1 MKQTLFL
8 SLAPMAGVGDRAFRE
23 LCRECGAD
31 AVTTEMISAKAFSF
45 GDKKTLA
52 LAEAG
57 AAEAP
62 VSLQLFGHEP
72 DLLAKAASF
81 FSRRGIYAAID
92 LNFGCPVP
100 KVVRGGDG
108 SALLREPDLLYE
120 IAARTVEAS
129 AVPVTAKIR
138 IGWDKDGVNVAETA
152 RLLEKAGVASL
163 AVHGRTRADLYRPG
177 AVRREA
183 IREAVEAVKIPV
195 IANGDVT
202 DAASARAMLAETG
215 AAGLMIGRAALG
227 APWVFSLIRAA
238 LTGKEIPAPDRSGV
252 MRRHVEKA
260 FFYKPRAAG
269 AELRLHFAHYLKGFP
284 GAAGLRDEA
293 SRAVT
298 PEDYFSL
305 IERMEANA

>member
-1 MKQTLFL
+1 
-8 SLAPMAGVGDRAFRE
+8 MAGVGDRAFRE

-52 LAEAG
+52 LAETG
-57 AAEAP
+57 GAEAP

-72 DLLAKAASF
+72 LLAAQAAAF
-81 FSRRGIYAAID
+81 FSRRGCYAAID

-138 IGWDKDGVNVAETA
+138 IGWDRDGVNAAETA

-177 AVRREA
+177 TVRREA

-195 IANGDVT
+195 IANGDVV
-202 DAASARAMLAETG
+202 DADSARAMLAETG

-227 APWVFSLIRAA
+227 APWIFSEIRAA
-238 LTGKEIPAPDRSGV
+238 LTGKEFPAPCRGEV

-260 FFYKPRAAG
+260 FSYKPRAAG